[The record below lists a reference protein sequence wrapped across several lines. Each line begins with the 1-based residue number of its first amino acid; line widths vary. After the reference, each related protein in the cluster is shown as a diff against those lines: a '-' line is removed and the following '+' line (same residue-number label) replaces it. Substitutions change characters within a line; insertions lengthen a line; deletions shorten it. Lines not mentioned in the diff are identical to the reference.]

1 VAALFTFD
9 DDQEEMI
16 EFIDTMY
23 FSFFL
28 LLTVFFVMRHSVHFF
43 SFLEAS
49 VSEGRSNRFIM
60 DQFKGDALA
69 LFSFSM
75 RFYMT
80 IIRVNIYDTVE
91 DFLDTYYI
99 FVGDFDDDEYLAELF
114 FSLHGTIFFTMDNND
129 DRSFLMEDESSFS
142 YDLYYI
148 YYML

>member
-1 VAALFTFD
+1 
-9 DDQEEMI
+9 MI
-16 EFIDTMY
+16 EFVDTMY
-23 FSFFL
+23 FTFFL
-28 LLTVFFVMRHSVHFF
+28 LLTAYFVLRHSVHFF

-80 IIRVNIYDTVE
+80 VIRVNIYDTVE

-129 DRSFLMEDESSFS
+129 DRSFLLEDESSFS

>member
-1 VAALFTFD
+1 
-9 DDQEEMI
+9 MI

-28 LLTVFFVMRHSVHFF
+28 LLTMFFVMRHSVHFF

-80 IIRVNIYDTVE
+80 VIRVNIYDTVE

>member
-1 VAALFTFD
+1 
-9 DDQEEMI
+9 
-16 EFIDTMY
+16 
-23 FSFFL
+23 
-28 LLTVFFVMRHSVHFF
+28 MRHSVHFF

-49 VSEGRSNRFIM
+49 VAEGRSNRFIM

-80 IIRVNIYDTVE
+80 VIRVNIYDTVE

-129 DRSFLMEDESSFS
+129 DRSFLLEDESSFS

>member
-1 VAALFTFD
+1 
-9 DDQEEMI
+9 MI

-28 LLTVFFVMRHSVHFF
+28 LLTMFFVMRHSVHFF

>member
-1 VAALFTFD
+1 MAALFTFD

-28 LLTVFFVMRHSVHFF
+28 LLTMFFVMRHSVHFF

>member
-1 VAALFTFD
+1 
-9 DDQEEMI
+9 MI

-80 IIRVNIYDTVE
+80 VIRVNIYDTVE

>member
-1 VAALFTFD
+1 
-9 DDQEEMI
+9 MI

-28 LLTVFFVMRHSVHFF
+28 LLTMYFVLRHSVHFF

-49 VSEGRSNRFIM
+49 VAEGRSNRFIM
-60 DQFKGDALA
+60 DQFKGDLLA

-80 IIRVNIYDTVE
+80 VIRVNIYDTVE
-91 DFLDTYYI
+91 DVFDSYYI

-114 FSLHGTIFFTMDNND
+114 FSLHGTIFFTMDNKD
-129 DRSFLMEDESSFS
+129 DRSFLLEDESSFS